1 MPPAYHYQMNDLL
14 AFHHSLVHGLL
25 LEPVHFSDS
34 LPRNERSNRMSS
46 MQVYFQYDL
55 LVLLLLNQ
63 HVAFPVEKHGLAQ
76 SQHHE
81 VQTDLLLSWPGL
93 QNIHLSNLCSDRVS
107 KIRLSVLILSVLLLH
122 LHDQTVHLLVK
133 QILREASTM
142 RDLPA
147 RWPLHG
153 LS

>member
-1 MPPAYHYQMNDLL
+1 
-14 AFHHSLVHGLL
+14 
-25 LEPVHFSDS
+25 
-34 LPRNERSNRMSS
+34 MSS
-46 MQVYFQYDL
+46 MQVYYQYDL

-63 HVAFPVEKHGLAQ
+63 LVAFPVETHGLAQ

-93 QNIHLSNLCSDRVS
+93 QNIHLSNLCSDRIS

-133 QILREASTM
+133 QILLEASAM
-142 RDLPA
+142 QDLPA
-147 RWPLHG
+147 RWPQHG
-153 LS
+153 LSQHGSSSGTGESRLSPMIPPIPR